1 MKRKLEFME
10 ETNFIGKL
18 FNGLW
23 LGEVAKCALAKSVGF
38 AIFDKPMLSAVL
50 FSHLNNYQNE
60 NTKINIKQKMV

>member
-1 MKRKLEFME
+1 ME

-38 AIFDKPMLSAVL
+38 AIFDKPLLSAVL
-50 FSHLNNYQNE
+50 FSHLNNYQ
-60 NTKINIKQKMV
+60 K

>member
-1 MKRKLEFME
+1 MLVNWGTMFPKMAH
-10 ETNFIGKL
+10 
-18 FNGLW
+18 NGLW

-38 AIFDKPMLSAVL
+38 AIFAKPLLSAVL